1 MSQIASKILKAYSN
15 INGLAILIV
24 SIYLVIAFFIVKDY
38 GISPDAPPT
47 FTVGEKYLH
56 FYRTGHLDFQDD
68 IPKIENHPFFYDQQ
82 IKQFLKQ
89 FYYVIY
95 PFSGILSGV
104 TCYIFYQKL
113 HWLDLIS
120 AHNIFIPILT
130 AVFLYILFLFVK
142 KHWGNSAGLI
152 SLLALITYPRFFGHS
167 FYNFKDVPET
177 IFFSTTI
184 MLFAEWVLSRR
195 IKYIYLASI
204 CFGLALA
211 TKMDAILIPVILIIW
226 QAPIFYKYMVTDS
239 TVRIRTLLHIII
251 GFTITCIL
259 FASCYPPLLPGRPD
273 KLEFLLNIYKNA
285 RFLGGAPNIS
295 WNLYAPVQILYLTP
309 VIIYILFIFGLAWAF
324 IKFRSGRLYILL
336 IIWVL
341 FPILRHCLPRTNH
354 YDGLR
359 HFLVFIVPFAIIVS
373 VGVTQL
379 SNICSR
385 FIKIK
390 KGLLTTFICM
400 LFLIP
405 NLYALISLHPYQ
417 TTYFNSLIGGLKG
430 AQEKEFP
437 FSCDYWFNSYRNA
450 GKWLDKNAQ
459 SGSNCYAYC
468 FNEQLK
474 YYISRLDLKH
484 LSLSCKDNL
493 LSIPPNTYIVMVPR
507 KWWIYMSYFNIDKTL
522 SVLHKLEIVYQIKR
536 QGGEILTI
544 YYNPLFSIKIPPFA
558 FHTEPN

>member
-1 MSQIASKILKAYSN
+1 MTKILKAYSN
-15 INGLAILIV
+15 ANGLAILIV
-24 SIYLVIAFFIVKDY
+24 LIYLAIAFFIVKDY
-38 GISPDAPPT
+38 GISIDSPPS
-47 FTVGEKYLH
+47 FGIGEKYLH

-68 IPKIENHPFFYDQQ
+68 IPKIKNHPCFYDQH
-82 IKQFLKQ
+82 IKQ
-89 FYYVIY
+89 YNYHMW
-95 PFSGILSGV
+95 PFANILSAV
-104 TCYIFYQKL
+104 TCYIFYQRL
-113 HWLDLIS
+113 HLLDPIS
-120 AHNIFIPILT
+120 AHHIVIPILT

-152 SLLALITYPRFFGHS
+152 SVLALITYPRFFGHS
-167 FYNFKDVPET
+167 FYNIKDVPEV

-184 MLFAEWVLSRR
+184 MLFAEWALSRR
-195 IKYIYLASI
+195 IKYIYLTSI

-211 TKMDAILIPVILIIW
+211 TKMDAILIPIILIIW
-226 QAPIFYKYMVTDS
+226 QAPIFYKYIVTDS

-251 GFTITCIL
+251 GFAITGIV
-259 FASCYPPLLPGRPD
+259 FVSCYPPLLPWRPGN
-273 KLEFLLNIYKNA
+273 LEFLVKIYKYI
-285 RFLGGAPNIS
+285 RFMGEAHNIS
-295 WNLYAPVQILYLTP
+295 WNLYAPLQILYVTP
-309 VIIYILFIFGLAWAF
+309 VIIHVLFIFGLAWAF
-324 IKFRSGRLYILL
+324 IKFRNDRLYILL

-341 FPILRHCLPRTNH
+341 FPILRHCFPRTNH

-373 VGVTQL
+373 VGVSQL

-390 KGLLTTFICM
+390 KGLLATFICM

-437 FSCDYWFNSYRNA
+437 FSCDYWFNSYGNA
-450 GKWLDKNAQ
+450 GKWLDKNAK

-468 FNEQLK
+468 FNELLK
-474 YYISRLDLKH
+474 YSISREDLKH
-484 LSLSCKDNL
+484 ISLSCEDNL
-493 LSIPPNTYIVMVPR
+493 LSIPSNTYIVMVPR
-507 KWWIYMSYFNIDKTL
+507 KWWREMSYFSIDKTL
-522 SVLHKLEIVYQIKR
+522 SVLNKLEIVYQIKR

-544 YYNPLFSIKIPPFA
+544 YYNPLFSIKIPPFPY
-558 FHTEPN
+558 HTEPN